1 MTRPKL
7 GVVVPLANERA
18 TVDDLVTGVLRELGE
33 NDALYCVL
41 DQKSRDGT
49 RERVADWERREPR
62 VQLVW
67 APECRSVVDAYFAG
81 YRAAL
86 EAGSDWVLE
95 MDGGASHRT
104 DEIPRF
110 LESMASGVD
119 FAAGSRFVEGGS
131 YRGSRR
137 RWALSRG
144 GTLLA
149 NALLGTRMHDM
160 TSGYEC
166 FTRRALEHVLER
178 GVRARAHFFQTE
190 IRYMLHTWRW
200 AEVPISYRDPSP
212 RVGSASVLEALRI
225 LWQLRR
231 SDAH

>member
-1 MTRPKL
+1 MTHPQL

-18 TVDDLVTGVLRELGE
+18 TVDDLVRGVLRELQE
-33 NDALYCVL
+33 TDALYCVL
-41 DQKSRDGT
+41 DRVSQDGT
-49 RERVADWERREPR
+49 RGRVADWERRDSR
-62 VQLVW
+62 VRLVW
-67 APECRSVVDAYFAG
+67 APECRSVADAYFTG

-86 EAGSDWVLE
+86 EAGSEWILE
-95 MDGGASHRT
+95 MDGGASHRP

-119 FAAGSRFVEGGS
+119 FAAGSRFVGGGS
-131 YRGSRR
+131 YRGSRW

-144 GTLLA
+144 GTLLT
-149 NALLGTRMHDM
+149 NALLGTRMRDM

-178 GVRARAHFFQTE
+178 GVHARAHFFQTE
-190 IRYMLHTWRW
+190 IRHMLHGWRW
-200 AEVPISYRDPSP
+200 TEVPISYRDPSP
-212 RVGSASVLEALRI
+212 RVGSASVLEAFRI

-231 SDAH
+231 NDAH

>member
-1 MTRPKL
+1 MRPKL

-18 TVDDLVTGVLRELGE
+18 TVDDLVTGILVHLTERDVLH
-33 NDALYCVL
+33 CVL
-41 DQKSRDGT
+41 DEVSRDGT
-49 RERVADWERREPR
+49 RDRVAAWEARDERVR
-62 VQLVW
+62 LVW

-86 EAGSDWVLE
+86 EDGCGWILE

-110 LESMASGVD
+110 LERMEGGVD
-119 FAAGSRFVEGGS
+119 FAAGSRFVDGGS
-131 YRGSRR
+131 YRGSLRR
-137 RWALSRG
+137 YALSRG
-144 GTLLA
+144 GTLIT
-149 NALLGTRMHDM
+149 NALLGTRMRDM

-166 FTRRALEHVLER
+166 FTRRALEHVVAR

-190 IRYMLHTWRW
+190 IRYMLHDWRW
-200 AEVPISYRDPSP
+200 TEVPISYRDPSP

-231 SDAH
+231 DHAH